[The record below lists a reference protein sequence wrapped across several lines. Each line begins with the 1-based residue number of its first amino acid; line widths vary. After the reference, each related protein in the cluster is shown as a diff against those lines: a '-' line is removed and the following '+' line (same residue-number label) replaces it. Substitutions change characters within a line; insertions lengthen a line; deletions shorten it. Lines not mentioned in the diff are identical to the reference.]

1 MTEPE
6 RGQFGKQAYWDFVKG
21 LKSIQQL
28 EVLLGLGLGT
38 APRPRHLC
46 PGRYRHFHVI
56 GLGAER

>member
-28 EVLLGLGLGT
+28 EVLLGLGTYALADT
-38 APRPRHLC
+38 
-46 PGRYRHFHVI
+46 VTST
-56 GLGAER
+56 